1 MAAITVTA
9 ANIRPCDG
17 YTLNTR
23 RYNCGGAVTP
33 GQAVYVA
40 ADGDVEAADGDD
52 VNQAQ
57 ARGIAL
63 SDGSGSVA
71 FAAGDR
77 IDIVTHGPVSGYA
90 GMTPGLPVYASVTA
104 GRLDQVASAVPGDF
118 NYIVGFAESDTV
130 IFVNPQMDIPV
141 AVPA

>member
-1 MAAITVTA
+1 MAAITTTA

-23 RYNCGGAVTP
+23 RFNCGGAVTP

-40 ADGDVEAADGDD
+40 ADGDVEAADGDN

-77 IDIVTHGPVSGYA
+77 IDIVTHGPVSGFS
-90 GMTPGLPVYASVTA
+90 GLTPGLPVYVSVTA
-104 GRLDQVASAVPGDF
+104 GSMDQTASAVSGDF
-118 NYIVGFAESDTV
+118 NYIIGHAESDTV
-130 IFVNPQMDIPV
+130 IFVNPQMAVPV